1 MNTSTPQ
8 TMSSTDGSEKLP
20 RLQKKLFDLLSTGG
34 KYSAADISIRLHLC
48 DPRGHIAVL
57 RAKGFNIRDEWREGD
72 YGVRYKVYFL

>member
-1 MNTSTPQ
+1 MIPTPP
-8 TMSSTDGSEKLP
+8 TKGECKGSEKLP
-20 RLQKKLFDLLSTGG
+20 RLQKKLVELLSMGG

>member
-1 MNTSTPQ
+1 MIPTPP
-8 TMSSTDGSEKLP
+8 TKGECKGSENLP
-20 RLQKKLFDLLSTGG
+20 RLQKKLYDLLSMGG

-48 DPRGHIAVL
+48 DPGGHISVL